1 MAEKHRLQT
10 SDFAAIYDRHFTRIY
25 RVCFLFMKNRSDAE
39 DAVSTVF
46 LKLCE
51 RKKPFAS
58 AEHELGWLIVC
69 AQNVCKNELRKKHRS
84 HLPIDAAYD
93 LAADSATDE
102 TLPVL
107 FSLPEKYK
115 AALYLYYYEGYS
127 SAQTAQILGKKE
139 STVRTWLA
147 KGRTLLK
154 EKLTDAEG
162 SV

>member
-1 MAEKHRLQT
+1 M
-10 SDFAAIYDRHFTRIY
+10 
-25 RVCFLFMKNRSDAE
+25 
-39 DAVSTVF
+39 
-46 LKLCE
+46 
-51 RKKPFAS
+51 
-58 AEHELGWLIVC
+58 
-69 AQNVCKNELRKKHRS
+69 CKNELRKKHRS